1 MSTSASR
8 SPLSNRAGTCRYYR
22 VCYSPRCRLHSKTD
36 AFSQLSIVSVTPENC
51 PPSETG
57 VASCVRKAVKE
68 QYDPASGK
76 IPAFHLTTDQS
87 TPNFNLQSSA
97 KDNAFGVKL
106 RNTLHLKRN
115 VEYCQW
121 AEHYT
126 QRCEKCRDG
135 SDSNGN
141 AKYEHSCCFIY
152 SAHRL
157 LADTEIATA

>member
-1 MSTSASR
+1 VRPDYHCQTAPALVVR
-8 SPLSNRAGTCRYYR
+8 PYYP
-22 VCYSPRCRLHSKTD
+22 VCYSPRCRFYSKTG
-36 AFSQLSIVSVTPENC
+36 AFSQVSIAYVTPENC

-76 IPAFHLTTDQS
+76 IPAFHLTTDPS
-87 TPNFNLQSSA
+87 IPNFNLQSSA
-97 KDNAFGVKL
+97 EDKDFGVKL

-121 AEHYT
+121 SEHYT
-126 QRCEKCRDG
+126 QHCEQCRDG

-141 AKYEHSCCFIY
+141 PKYERSCCPFNE
-152 SAHRL
+152 AHRL
-157 LADTEIATA
+157 LQIQRLQLR